1 MTQKQAQLRFALC
14 APHELLVRR
23 QKCSAL
29 QQHTWREKSGQ
40 TSKEHGKHVVNGCE
54 QMPMPTKKAFQLRE
68 ENVVKFLD
76 IGTEDNAS
84 PILVQV
90 INYYM
95 VETQCQMRLP

>member
-1 MTQKQAQLRFALC
+1 MTQKQAQLCFALFV
-14 APHELLVRR
+14 PYELLVRR

-29 QQHTWREKSGQ
+29 QQHKWKEKSGQ